1 MEAFTSAAD
10 GKATKI
16 IIPSN
21 IQNLAGLVSSF
32 AELNEKYDADKEQI
46 NLDVNKN

>member
-21 IQNLAGLVSSF
+21 IQNLAGLISSF
-32 AELNEKYDADKEQI
+32 AELNDKYEADQEP
-46 NLDVNKN
+46 NNTVNN